1 MAGRSPSSG
10 LPERR
15 TTVGQR
21 SASFTLSRL
30 VDRSSADG
38 SAPILSGGDAAIG
51 ADGRTRELA
60 EAVTPI
66 VVLVVED
73 SAVIRVLVRRMLVA
87 GGHTV
92 VEAAGG
98 ADALAVCR
106 EQQPDVV
113 LLDVEMPEMSGWDV
127 LAAMKADPDLR
138 DVPVVFL
145 TGRSDTTDM
154 VDGLRLGAHDY
165 LRKPCEPTE
174 LLARVQAAAR
184 VKRLQDELRQRN
196 EDLDRISRTDA
207 LTGLRNR
214 RHVEEYLAKLTSLA
228 RRNVEPIAVLVID
241 IDHFKSVNDT
251 HGHDAGDA
259 VLREVASRMLDS
271 VRLEDLVGRWG
282 GEEFLVVLP
291 NTADQGAAELAER
304 LRQVVA
310 DTPCRLA
317 DGDAVQVT
325 ISVGCA
331 ASLID
336 DAGRLVRSADT
347 AMYEAKQT
355 GRNRVVVAASDDLAR
370 PAAHRRS

>member
-1 MAGRSPSSG
+1 MAH
-10 LPERR
+10 
-15 TTVGQR
+15 
-21 SASFTLSRL
+21 
-30 VDRSSADG
+30 
-38 SAPILSGGDAAIG
+38 
-51 ADGRTRELA
+51 TRELA
-60 EAVTPI
+60 EAVSPI
-66 VVLVVED
+66 VVLLVED
-73 SAVIRVLVRRMLVA
+73 SAVIRALVRRMLVA
-87 GGHTV
+87 GGHAV

-98 ADALAVCR
+98 AAALTVCR

-228 RRNVEPIAVLVID
+228 RRNVEPMAVLVID

-251 HGHDAGDA
+251 YGHEAGDA
-259 VLREVASRMLDS
+259 VLREVAGRMLDS
-271 VRLEDLVGRWG
+271 IRLEDMVGRWG

-291 NTADQGAAELAER
+291 NTTDQGAAELAER

-310 DTPCRLA
+310 DMPCRLA

-336 DAGRLVRSADT
+336 DAGRLVRSADA

-355 GRNRVVVAASDDLAR
+355 GRNRVVMAAADDLAR
-370 PAAHRRS
+370 PAGHRRS

>member
-1 MAGRSPSSG
+1 
-10 LPERR
+10 
-15 TTVGQR
+15 
-21 SASFTLSRL
+21 
-30 VDRSSADG
+30 
-38 SAPILSGGDAAIG
+38 
-51 ADGRTRELA
+51 
-60 EAVTPI
+60 
-66 VVLVVED
+66 
-73 SAVIRVLVRRMLVA
+73 MLVA

-228 RRNVEPIAVLVID
+228 RRNGEPIAVLVID

-271 VRLEDLVGRWG
+271 VRLEDMVGRWG

-336 DAGRLVRSADT
+336 DTGRLVRSADT

>member
-1 MAGRSPSSG
+1 MAH
-10 LPERR
+10 
-15 TTVGQR
+15 
-21 SASFTLSRL
+21 
-30 VDRSSADG
+30 
-38 SAPILSGGDAAIG
+38 
-51 ADGRTRELA
+51 TRELA
-60 EAVTPI
+60 EAVSPI
-66 VVLVVED
+66 VVLLVED
-73 SAVIRVLVRRMLVA
+73 SAVIRALVRRMLVA
-87 GGHTV
+87 GGHAV

-98 ADALAVCR
+98 AAALTVCR

-145 TGRSDTTDM
+145 TGRSDTTDI

-196 EDLDRISRTDA
+196 EDLDRISRTDG

-241 IDHFKSVNDT
+241 IDHFKSVNDD

-259 VLREVASRMLDS
+259 VLREVAGRLQDS
-271 VRLEDLVGRWG
+271 VRLEDMVGRWG

-310 DTPCRLA
+310 DTPCRLT

-336 DAGRLVRSADT
+336 DAGRLVRSADA

-355 GRNRVVVAASDDLAR
+355 GRNRVVVAAADDLAR
-370 PAAHRRS
+370 PAGHRRS

>member
-1 MAGRSPSSG
+1 M
-10 LPERR
+10 
-15 TTVGQR
+15 
-21 SASFTLSRL
+21 
-30 VDRSSADG
+30 
-38 SAPILSGGDAAIG
+38 
-51 ADGRTRELA
+51 
-60 EAVTPI
+60 TPI
-66 VVLVVED
+66 VVLLVED
-73 SAVIRVLVRRMLVA
+73 SAAIRALVRRMLVA
-87 GGHTV
+87 GGHVV

-98 ADALAVCR
+98 AAALTVCR

-127 LAAMKADPDLR
+127 LAAMKADPHLR

-145 TGRSDTTDM
+145 TSRSDTTDM

-228 RRNVEPIAVLVID
+228 RRNLEPIAVLVID
-241 IDHFKSVNDT
+241 IDHFKSVNDE
-251 HGHDAGDA
+251 HGHEAGDA
-259 VLREVASRMLDS
+259 VLREVAGRMQDS
-271 VRLEDLVGRWG
+271 VRLEDMVGRWG

-291 NTADQGAAELAER
+291 NTTDQGAAELAER

-336 DAGRLVRSADT
+336 DAGILVRSAAA
-347 AMYEAKQT
+347 AMYQAKQT
-355 GRNRVVVAASDDLAR
+355 GRNRVVVAAVDDLAR
-370 PAAHRRS
+370 SAGQRRS

>member
-1 MAGRSPSSG
+1 MAH
-10 LPERR
+10 
-15 TTVGQR
+15 
-21 SASFTLSRL
+21 
-30 VDRSSADG
+30 
-38 SAPILSGGDAAIG
+38 
-51 ADGRTRELA
+51 TRELA
-60 EAVTPI
+60 EAVSPI
-66 VVLVVED
+66 VVLLVED
-73 SAVIRVLVRRMLVA
+73 SAAIRALVRRMLVA

-98 ADALAVCR
+98 AAALALCR
-106 EQQPDVV
+106 QQQPDVV

-127 LAAMKADPDLR
+127 LAAMKADPELR

-145 TGRSDTTDM
+145 TGRSDTTDI

-228 RRNVEPIAVLVID
+228 RRNLEPMAVLVID
-241 IDHFKSVNDT
+241 IDHFKSVNDD
-251 HGHDAGDA
+251 HGHEAGDA
-259 VLREVASRMLDS
+259 VLREVAGRMQDS
-271 VRLEDLVGRWG
+271 VRLEDMVGRWG

-291 NTADQGAAELAER
+291 NTTDEGAAELAER

-310 DTPCRLA
+310 ETPCRLA

-325 ISVGCA
+325 VSVGCA

-336 DAGRLVRSADT
+336 DAGSLVRSADA

-370 PAAHRRS
+370 PAGHRRS

>member
-1 MAGRSPSSG
+1 M
-10 LPERR
+10 
-15 TTVGQR
+15 
-21 SASFTLSRL
+21 
-30 VDRSSADG
+30 
-38 SAPILSGGDAAIG
+38 
-51 ADGRTRELA
+51 
-60 EAVTPI
+60 
-66 VVLVVED
+66 
-73 SAVIRVLVRRMLVA
+73 
-87 GGHTV
+87 
-92 VEAAGG
+92 
-98 ADALAVCR
+98 
-106 EQQPDVV
+106 

-196 EDLDRISRTDA
+196 EDLDRISRTDV

-241 IDHFKSVNDT
+241 IDHFKSVNDS

-259 VLREVASRMLDS
+259 VLREVAGRMLGS
-271 VRLEDLVGRWG
+271 VRLEDMVGRWG

-291 NTADQGAAELAER
+291 NTAAEGAAELAER

-310 DTPCRLA
+310 GTPCRLA

-336 DAGRLVRSADT
+336 DAGILVRSADA
-347 AMYEAKQT
+347 AMYQAKQT
-355 GRNRVVVAASDDLAR
+355 GRNRVVVAAVDDLAR
-370 PAAHRRS
+370 PAGQRRS

>member
-1 MAGRSPSSG
+1 MA
-10 LPERR
+10 
-15 TTVGQR
+15 
-21 SASFTLSRL
+21 
-30 VDRSSADG
+30 
-38 SAPILSGGDAAIG
+38 
-51 ADGRTRELA
+51 RTRELT
-60 EAVTPI
+60 EAVEPI

-73 SAVIRVLVRRMLVA
+73 SAVIRALVRRMLVA

-98 ADALAVCR
+98 AAALAVCR

-165 LRKPCEPTE
+165 VRKPCEPTE

-214 RHVEEYLAKLTSLA
+214 RHVEEYLVKLTSLA

-259 VLREVASRMLDS
+259 VLREVASRMLGS
-271 VRLEDLVGRWG
+271 VRLEDMIGRWG

-336 DAGRLVRSADT
+336 DAGGLVRSADT

-355 GRNRVVVAASDDLAR
+355 GRNRVVMASDDLAR

>member
-1 MAGRSPSSG
+1 MAH
-10 LPERR
+10 
-15 TTVGQR
+15 
-21 SASFTLSRL
+21 
-30 VDRSSADG
+30 
-38 SAPILSGGDAAIG
+38 
-51 ADGRTRELA
+51 TRELA

-66 VVLVVED
+66 VVLLVED
-73 SAVIRVLVRRMLVA
+73 SAAIRALVRRMLVA
-87 GGHTV
+87 GGHV
-92 VEAAGG
+92 VLEAAGG
-98 ADALAVCR
+98 AAALTVCR

-228 RRNVEPIAVLVID
+228 RRNLEPIAVLVID
-241 IDHFKSVNDT
+241 IDHFKSVNDE
-251 HGHDAGDA
+251 HGHEAGDA
-259 VLREVASRMLDS
+259 VLREVAGRMQDS
-271 VRLEDLVGRWG
+271 VRLEDMVGRWG

-291 NTADQGAAELAER
+291 NTTDQGAAELAER

-336 DAGRLVRSADT
+336 DAGILVRSADA

-370 PAAHRRS
+370 PAGHRRG

>member
-1 MAGRSPSSG
+1 M
-10 LPERR
+10 
-15 TTVGQR
+15 
-21 SASFTLSRL
+21 
-30 VDRSSADG
+30 
-38 SAPILSGGDAAIG
+38 
-51 ADGRTRELA
+51 
-60 EAVTPI
+60 TPI
-66 VVLVVED
+66 VVLLVED
-73 SAVIRVLVRRMLVA
+73 SSAIRALVRRMLVA

-92 VEAAGG
+92 VEASGG
-98 ADALAVCR
+98 AAALAACR
-106 EQQPDVV
+106 ERQPDVM

-145 TGRSDTTDM
+145 TGRSDTTDI

-196 EDLDRISRTDA
+196 QDLDRISRTDA

-214 RHVEEYLAKLTSLA
+214 RHVEEYLVKLTSLA
-228 RRNVEPIAVLVID
+228 RRNAEPIAVLVID

-251 HGHDAGDA
+251 YGHDAGDA
-259 VLREVASRMLDS
+259 VLREVASRMLGS
-271 VRLEDLVGRWG
+271 VRLEDMVGRWG

-291 NTADQGAAELAER
+291 NTAAEGAAELAER

-310 DTPCRLA
+310 ETPCRLA
-317 DGDAVQVT
+317 DADAVQVT

-336 DAGRLVRSADT
+336 DAGRLVRSADA

-370 PAAHRRS
+370 PAGHRRS

>member
-1 MAGRSPSSG
+1 MAH
-10 LPERR
+10 
-15 TTVGQR
+15 
-21 SASFTLSRL
+21 
-30 VDRSSADG
+30 
-38 SAPILSGGDAAIG
+38 
-51 ADGRTRELA
+51 TRELA
-60 EAVTPI
+60 EAVSPI
-66 VVLVVED
+66 VVLLVED
-73 SAVIRVLVRRMLVA
+73 SAVIRALVRRMLVA
-87 GGHTV
+87 GGHAV

-98 ADALAVCR
+98 AAALTVCR

-145 TGRSDTTDM
+145 TGRSDTTDI

-228 RRNVEPIAVLVID
+228 RRNGDPIAVLVID
-241 IDHFKSVNDT
+241 IDHFKSVNDE

-259 VLREVASRMLDS
+259 VLREVAGRLQDS
-271 VRLEDLVGRWG
+271 VRLEDMIGRWG

-336 DAGRLVRSADT
+336 DAGRLVRSADA

-355 GRNRVVVAASDDLAR
+355 GRNRVVVAAADDLAR
-370 PAAHRRS
+370 PAGHRRS

>member
-1 MAGRSPSSG
+1 MAH
-10 LPERR
+10 
-15 TTVGQR
+15 
-21 SASFTLSRL
+21 
-30 VDRSSADG
+30 
-38 SAPILSGGDAAIG
+38 
-51 ADGRTRELA
+51 TRELA
-60 EAVTPI
+60 EAVSPI
-66 VVLVVED
+66 VVLLVED
-73 SAVIRVLVRRMLVA
+73 SAVIRALVRRMLVA
-87 GGHTV
+87 GGHAV

-98 ADALAVCR
+98 AAALTVCR

-145 TGRSDTTDM
+145 TGRSDTTDI

-196 EDLDRISRTDA
+196 EDLDRISRTDG

-241 IDHFKSVNDT
+241 IDHFKSVNDD

-259 VLREVASRMLDS
+259 VLREVAGRLQDS
-271 VRLEDLVGRWG
+271 VRLEDMVGRWG

-336 DAGRLVRSADT
+336 DAGRLVRSADA

-355 GRNRVVVAASDDLAR
+355 GRNRVVVAAADDLAR
-370 PAAHRRS
+370 PAGHRRS

>member
-1 MAGRSPSSG
+1 MGH
-10 LPERR
+10 
-15 TTVGQR
+15 
-21 SASFTLSRL
+21 
-30 VDRSSADG
+30 
-38 SAPILSGGDAAIG
+38 
-51 ADGRTRELA
+51 TRGLA

-66 VVLVVED
+66 VVLLVED
-73 SAVIRVLVRRMLVA
+73 SAAIRALVRRMLVA

-98 ADALAVCR
+98 AAALAVCR
-106 EQQPDVV
+106 ERQPDVV

-184 VKRLQDELRQRN
+184 VKRLQDELRHRN

-214 RHVEEYLAKLTSLA
+214 RHVEEYLVKLTSLA
-228 RRNVEPIAVLVID
+228 RRNAEPIAVLVID
-241 IDHFKSVNDT
+241 IDHFKSVNDS
-251 HGHDAGDA
+251 HGHDAGDV
-259 VLREVASRMLDS
+259 VLREVAGRMLGS
-271 VRLEDLVGRWG
+271 VRLEDMVGRWG

-291 NTADQGAAELAER
+291 NTAAEGAAELAER

-310 DTPCRLA
+310 ETPCRLA

-331 ASLID
+331 ASLMD
-336 DAGRLVRSADT
+336 DAGRLVRSADA
-347 AMYEAKQT
+347 AMYEAKES
-355 GRNRVVVAASDDLAR
+355 GRNRVVMAASDDLAR
-370 PAAHRRS
+370 PVGHRPS

>member
-1 MAGRSPSSG
+1 M
-10 LPERR
+10 
-15 TTVGQR
+15 
-21 SASFTLSRL
+21 
-30 VDRSSADG
+30 
-38 SAPILSGGDAAIG
+38 
-51 ADGRTRELA
+51 
-60 EAVTPI
+60 TPI
-66 VVLVVED
+66 AVLLVED
-73 SAVIRVLVRRMLVA
+73 SAAIRALVRRMLVA

-92 VEAAGG
+92 VEASGG
-98 ADALAVCR
+98 AAALAACR
-106 EQQPDVV
+106 ERQPDVM

-127 LAAMKADPDLR
+127 LAAMKADPELR

-145 TGRSDTTDM
+145 TGLSDTTDI
-154 VDGLRLGAHDY
+154 VEGLRLGAHDY
-165 LRKPCEPTE
+165 LRKPCQPTE

-184 VKRLQDELRQRN
+184 VKRLQDELRRRN
-196 EDLDRISRTDA
+196 EELDRVSRTDS
-207 LTGLRNR
+207 LTGLHNR
-214 RHVEEYLAKLTSLA
+214 RHVEEYLARLVSLA

-241 IDHFKSVNDT
+241 IDWFKTVNDT

-259 VLREVASRMLDS
+259 VLREVAGRLQDS
-271 VRLEDLVGRWG
+271 VRLEDMIGRWG

-291 NTADQGAAELAER
+291 NTTDQGAAELAER

-336 DAGRLVRSADT
+336 DAGRLVRSADA

-355 GRNRVVVAASDDLAR
+355 GRNRVVVAAADDLAR
-370 PAAHRRS
+370 PAGHRRS

>member
-1 MAGRSPSSG
+1 M
-10 LPERR
+10 
-15 TTVGQR
+15 
-21 SASFTLSRL
+21 
-30 VDRSSADG
+30 
-38 SAPILSGGDAAIG
+38 
-51 ADGRTRELA
+51 
-60 EAVTPI
+60 TPI

-73 SAVIRVLVRRMLVA
+73 SAVIRALVRRMLVA

-98 ADALAVCR
+98 AAALAVCR

-196 EDLDRISRTDA
+196 EHLDRISSTDA

-228 RRNVEPIAVLVID
+228 RRYVEPIAVLVID

-259 VLREVASRMLDS
+259 VLREVASRMLGS
-271 VRLEDLVGRWG
+271 VRLEDMVGRWG

-291 NTADQGAAELAER
+291 NTAEQGAAELAER

-310 DTPCRLA
+310 DTPCRLD

-331 ASLID
+331 ANLID

-355 GRNRVVVAASDDLAR
+355 GRDRVVVAASDDLAR
-370 PAAHRRS
+370 PAANRRS

>member
-1 MAGRSPSSG
+1 MA
-10 LPERR
+10 
-15 TTVGQR
+15 
-21 SASFTLSRL
+21 
-30 VDRSSADG
+30 
-38 SAPILSGGDAAIG
+38 
-51 ADGRTRELA
+51 RTRELA

-73 SAVIRVLVRRMLVA
+73 SAVIRALVRRMLVA

-98 ADALAVCR
+98 AAALAVCR
-106 EQQPDVV
+106 ERQPDVV

-228 RRNVEPIAVLVID
+228 RRNLEPIAVLVID

-259 VLREVASRMLDS
+259 VLREVASRMLGS
-271 VRLEDLVGRWG
+271 VRLEDMIGRWG

-370 PAAHRRS
+370 PAAQRRS

>member
-1 MAGRSPSSG
+1 MGH
-10 LPERR
+10 
-15 TTVGQR
+15 
-21 SASFTLSRL
+21 
-30 VDRSSADG
+30 
-38 SAPILSGGDAAIG
+38 
-51 ADGRTRELA
+51 TRELV

-73 SAVIRVLVRRMLVA
+73 SAAIRALVRRMLVA

-98 ADALAVCR
+98 AAALAVCR
-106 EQQPDVV
+106 ERQPDVV

-214 RHVEEYLAKLTSLA
+214 RHVEEYLVKLTSLA
-228 RRNVEPIAVLVID
+228 RRNAEPIAVLVID
-241 IDHFKSVNDT
+241 IDHFKSVNDS

-259 VLREVASRMLDS
+259 VLREVAGRMLGS
-271 VRLEDLVGRWG
+271 VRLEDMVGRWG

-291 NTADQGAAELAER
+291 NTAAEGAAELAER
-304 LRQVVA
+304 LHQVVA
-310 DTPCRLA
+310 ETPCRLA
-317 DGDAVQVT
+317 DGEAVQVT

-331 ASLID
+331 ASLMD
-336 DAGRLVRSADT
+336 DAGRLVRSADA
-347 AMYEAKQT
+347 AMYEAKES
-355 GRNRVVVAASDDLAR
+355 GRNRVVMAASDDLAR
-370 PAAHRRS
+370 PVGHRRS

>member
-1 MAGRSPSSG
+1 MAH
-10 LPERR
+10 
-15 TTVGQR
+15 
-21 SASFTLSRL
+21 
-30 VDRSSADG
+30 
-38 SAPILSGGDAAIG
+38 
-51 ADGRTRELA
+51 TRELA
-60 EAVTPI
+60 EAVSPI
-66 VVLVVED
+66 VVLLVED
-73 SAVIRVLVRRMLVA
+73 SAVIRALVRRMLVA
-87 GGHTV
+87 GGHAV

-98 ADALAVCR
+98 AAALTVCR

-145 TGRSDTTDM
+145 TGRSDTTDI

-228 RRNVEPIAVLVID
+228 RRKLEPIAVLVID
-241 IDHFKSVNDT
+241 IDHFKSVNDE

-259 VLREVASRMLDS
+259 VLREVAGRMQDS
-271 VRLEDLVGRWG
+271 VRLEDMVGRWG

-310 DTPCRLA
+310 NTPCRLA

-336 DAGRLVRSADT
+336 DAGSLVRSADA

-355 GRNRVVVAASDDLAR
+355 GRNRVVVAASDDLAH
-370 PAAHRRS
+370 PAGHRRS

>member
-1 MAGRSPSSG
+1 M
-10 LPERR
+10 
-15 TTVGQR
+15 VH
-21 SASFTLSRL
+21 
-30 VDRSSADG
+30 
-38 SAPILSGGDAAIG
+38 
-51 ADGRTRELA
+51 TRELA
-60 EAVTPI
+60 EAVSPI
-66 VVLVVED
+66 VVLLVED
-73 SAVIRVLVRRMLVA
+73 SAVIRALVRRMLVA
-87 GGHTV
+87 GGHAV

-98 ADALAVCR
+98 AAALTVCR

-145 TGRSDTTDM
+145 TGRSDTTDI

-228 RRNVEPIAVLVID
+228 RRNLEPIAVLVID
-241 IDHFKSVNDT
+241 VDHFKSVNDD

-259 VLREVASRMLDS
+259 VLCEVAGRMQDS
-271 VRLEDLVGRWG
+271 VRLEDMVGRWG

-291 NTADQGAAELAER
+291 NTTDQGAAELAER

-317 DGDAVQVT
+317 EGDAVQVT

-336 DAGRLVRSADT
+336 DAGRLVRSADA

-370 PAAHRRS
+370 PAGHRPS